1 MLQNHLVC
9 NTRAFCNAVIQSEE
23 KMIKVASLFSRNL
36 GQLDQGL
43 RALAGTIITLLAWFE
58 GNDRWVIIGVIILL
72 TSVLRFCP
80 TYFVLRFNTLRKVKP
95 REVFP
100 WDEFLDR
107 NAPRAAA
114 PVVVEPKPA
123 EEISPVIAKPRSSFV
138 LPPDL
143 TLQLAEDLKNN
154 ALDEMLV
161 LRFYENFFD
170 CRISIVQQHVNNY
183 RCDFQSYSQTYG
195 FAELKQ
201 QLLDKLEQ
209 QIAVST

>member
-1 MLQNHLVC
+1 
-9 NTRAFCNAVIQSEE
+9 
-23 KMIKVASLFSRNL
+23 MIKVTSLFSRNL

-43 RALAGTIITLLAWFE
+43 RALAGTIITWLAWFE

-95 REVFP
+95 REAFS

-107 NAPRAAA
+107 NAPRAIDSAA
-114 PVVVEPKPA
+114 EEPKQV
-123 EEISPVIAKPRSSFV
+123 EVLSPVITKPSHSFS

-170 CRISIVQQHVNNY
+170 CRISILQQHVNNY
-183 RCDFQSYSQTYG
+183 RCDFQSSSQTYG

-201 QLLDKLEQ
+201 QLLDKLEE
-209 QIAVST
+209 QIAAAI

>member
-1 MLQNHLVC
+1 
-9 NTRAFCNAVIQSEE
+9 
-23 KMIKVASLFSRNL
+23 MIKFSSPFSRNL

-43 RALAGTIITLLAWFE
+43 RALAGTIITWLAWFE
-58 GNDRWVIIGVIILL
+58 SNDRWVIIGVIILL

-80 TYFVLRFNTLRKVKP
+80 TYFVLRFNTLRKAKP
-95 REVFP
+95 RESFP

-114 PVVVEPKPA
+114 PVVDEPQPV
-123 EEISPVIAKPRSSFV
+123 EEISPVTAKPRSSFS

-170 CRISIVQQHVNNY
+170 CRISILQQHVNNY
-183 RCDFQSYSQTYG
+183 RCDFQSSSQTYG

-201 QLLDKLEQ
+201 QLLDKLEE
-209 QIAVST
+209 QIAAAI

>member
-1 MLQNHLVC
+1 
-9 NTRAFCNAVIQSEE
+9 
-23 KMIKVASLFSRNL
+23 MIKVASLFSRNL

-43 RALAGTIITLLAWFE
+43 RALAGTIITWLAWFE

-80 TYFVLRFNTLRKVKP
+80 TYFVLRFNTLRRVKP

>member
-1 MLQNHLVC
+1 
-9 NTRAFCNAVIQSEE
+9 
-23 KMIKVASLFSRNL
+23 MIKIASLFSRNL

-43 RALAGTIITLLAWFE
+43 RALAGTIITWLAWFE

-107 NAPRAAA
+107 NAPRAVVTAA
-114 PVVVEPKPA
+114 EEPKQV
-123 EEISPVIAKPRSSFV
+123 EVLSPVITEPSHSFS

-143 TLQLAEDLKNN
+143 TLQLADDLKNN

-183 RCDFQSYSQTYG
+183 RCDFQDSSQTYG

>member
-1 MLQNHLVC
+1 
-9 NTRAFCNAVIQSEE
+9 
-23 KMIKVASLFSRNL
+23 
-36 GQLDQGL
+36 
-43 RALAGTIITLLAWFE
+43 
-58 GNDRWVIIGVIILL
+58 
-72 TSVLRFCP
+72 
-80 TYFVLRFNTLRKVKP
+80 
-95 REVFP
+95 
-100 WDEFLDR
+100 
-107 NAPRAAA
+107 
-114 PVVVEPKPA
+114 
-123 EEISPVIAKPRSSFV
+123 

>member
-1 MLQNHLVC
+1 
-9 NTRAFCNAVIQSEE
+9 
-23 KMIKVASLFSRNL
+23 MIKFSSLFSRNL

-43 RALAGTIITLLAWFE
+43 RALAGTIITWLAWFE

-95 REVFP
+95 RESFP

-107 NAPRAAA
+107 NAPRAGVPA
-114 PVVVEPKPA
+114 VEEPKPV
-123 EEISPVIAKPRSSFV
+123 EVLSPVIAKPRTSFT

-143 TLQLAEDLKNN
+143 AQQLVDDLNDN
-154 ALDEMLV
+154 TLDEMLV

-170 CRISIVQQHVNNY
+170 CRISILQQHVNNY
-183 RCDFQSYSQTYG
+183 RCDFQSSSQTYG

-201 QLLDKLEQ
+201 QLLDKLEEQ
-209 QIAVST
+209 

>member
-1 MLQNHLVC
+1 
-9 NTRAFCNAVIQSEE
+9 
-23 KMIKVASLFSRNL
+23 MIKVASLFSRNL

-80 TYFVLRFNTLRKVKP
+80 TYFVLRFNTLMKVKP

-107 NAPRAAA
+107 NAPRAVVPAA
-114 PVVVEPKPA
+114 EEPKPV
-123 EEISPVIAKPRSSFV
+123 EVLSPVITKPSHSFS

-143 TLQLAEDLKNN
+143 TLQLADDLKNN

-183 RCDFQSYSQTYG
+183 RCDFQDSSQTYG

>member
-1 MLQNHLVC
+1 
-9 NTRAFCNAVIQSEE
+9 
-23 KMIKVASLFSRNL
+23 MIKVASLFSRNL

-43 RALAGTIITLLAWFE
+43 RALAGTIITWLAWFE

-201 QLLDKLEQ
+201 QLVDKLEQ

>member
-1 MLQNHLVC
+1 
-9 NTRAFCNAVIQSEE
+9 
-23 KMIKVASLFSRNL
+23 MIKVTSLFSRNL

-43 RALAGTIITLLAWFE
+43 RALAGTIITWLAWFE

-107 NAPRAAA
+107 NAPRAVVPAA
-114 PVVVEPKPA
+114 EEPKQV
-123 EEISPVIAKPRSSFV
+123 EVLSPVITKPSHSFS

-143 TLQLAEDLKNN
+143 TLQLADDLKNN

-161 LRFYENFFD
+161 LRFYENFFE

-183 RCDFQSYSQTYG
+183 RCDFQDSSQTYG

>member
-1 MLQNHLVC
+1 
-9 NTRAFCNAVIQSEE
+9 
-23 KMIKVASLFSRNL
+23 MIKIASLFSRNL

-43 RALAGTIITLLAWFE
+43 RALAGTIITWLAWFE

-80 TYFVLRFNTLRKVKP
+80 TYFVLRFNTLRKLKP
-95 REVFP
+95 REAFS

-107 NAPRAAA
+107 NAPRAVVPAA
-114 PVVVEPKPA
+114 EEPKQV
-123 EEISPVIAKPRSSFV
+123 EVLSPVITKPIHSFS

-143 TLQLAEDLKNN
+143 TLQLADDLKNN

-161 LRFYENFFD
+161 LRFYENFFE

-183 RCDFQSYSQTYG
+183 RCDFQDSSQTYG